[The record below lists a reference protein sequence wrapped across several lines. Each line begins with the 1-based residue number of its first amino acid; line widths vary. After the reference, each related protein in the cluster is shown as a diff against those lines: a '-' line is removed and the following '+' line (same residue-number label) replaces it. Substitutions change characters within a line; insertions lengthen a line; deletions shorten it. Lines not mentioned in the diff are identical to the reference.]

1 MVFHHVIHHFC
12 RAKSRALGDSAQVW
26 LRRDDFGLSPLRGTV
41 LRRWPG
47 QAEVLLEEPGF
58 GSTDGL
64 KYGWYIYITHIW
76 FIWVYMG
83 LYGWYIY
90 PLVMSK

>member
-1 MVFHHVIHHFC
+1 MVFSPCHPSFLPCEI
-12 RAKSRALGDSAQVW
+12 ALGDSAQVW

-58 GSTDGL
+58 GSTDGFI
-64 KYGWYIYITHIW
+64 WMVYITHIW

-83 LYGWYIY
+83 LTRMLYI
-90 PLVMSK
+90 